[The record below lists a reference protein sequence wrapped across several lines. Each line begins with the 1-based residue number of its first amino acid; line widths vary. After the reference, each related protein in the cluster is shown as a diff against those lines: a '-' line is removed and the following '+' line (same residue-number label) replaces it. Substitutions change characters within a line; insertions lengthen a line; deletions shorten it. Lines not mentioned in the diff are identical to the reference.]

1 MVYVYVFGKIKYGSY
16 LKIARVRERERETVR
31 LSKEVRVCDRMQQER
46 MNRRGALARLLTPG
60 QAFINQSPTLTNRTN
75 VGPNVSGW
83 SPPFAGRKPSTRN
96 SPRSTTPADTLRN
109 TRTAF
114 LRCALTCERIP

>member
-1 MVYVYVFGKIKYGSY
+1 MMVYVYVFGKIKYGSY

-60 QAFINQSPTLTNRTN
+60 LHQSAANPCE
-75 VGPNVSGW
+75 
-83 SPPFAGRKPSTRN
+83 PSR
-96 SPRSTTPADTLRN
+96 
-109 TRTAF
+109 
-114 LRCALTCERIP
+114 